1 MSKPM
6 HLGETARSLRE
17 SFGLTQRAAA
27 ERLDISFVHLCN
39 IENGKSNPSP
49 DLLLKFREAFGVD
62 LYVYAW
68 CREGN
73 SEEIPA
79 GMRDV
84 TRRLTAEWTK
94 LIERRKREFQS
105 QE

>member
-1 MSKPM
+1 MN
-6 HLGETARSLRE
+6 LGDTARSLRE

-27 ERLDISFVHLCN
+27 EKLGVSVVHLCN

-49 DLLLKFREAFGVD
+49 DLLIKFRDVFGVD
-62 LYVYAW
+62 LYVYSW
-68 CREGN
+68 CREGDA
-73 SEEIPA
+73 EKLPP

-94 LIERRKREFQS
+94 LIETRKQHFQA
-105 QE
+105 QG